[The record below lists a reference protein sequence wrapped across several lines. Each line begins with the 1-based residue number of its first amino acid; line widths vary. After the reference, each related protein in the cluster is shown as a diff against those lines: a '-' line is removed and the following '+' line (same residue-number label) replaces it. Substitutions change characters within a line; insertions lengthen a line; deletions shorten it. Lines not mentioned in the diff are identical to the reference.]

1 MVGTRVFNMGSGDF
15 MGADNQII
23 IFFAAAEYLS
33 PSPQTLIAFF
43 LFSLFLGIDR
53 GLLETL

>member
-1 MVGTRVFNMGSGDF
+1 
-15 MGADNQII
+15 MGADNQIII

-53 GLLETL
+53 GLLKTL